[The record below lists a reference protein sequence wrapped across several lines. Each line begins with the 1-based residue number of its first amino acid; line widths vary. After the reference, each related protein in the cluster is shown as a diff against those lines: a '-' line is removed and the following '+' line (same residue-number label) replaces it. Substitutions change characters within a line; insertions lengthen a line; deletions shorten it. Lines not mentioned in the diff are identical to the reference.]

1 MRILLVTEGT
11 YPYVVGGVSTW
22 CDQLIRGLS
31 EHQFALL
38 SLIGPIP
45 PEPQF
50 ARPDNIEK
58 LHAVPLWRARKGLR
72 TPNYEERQKFD
83 QALNQFSDFIDGNL
97 VGLGQGLLELS
108 RLGDEFDLWNLF
120 ERKAVWQM
128 LAQKLTPHLLY
139 RPRLAEIAQAANW
152 LRSALVP
159 LLFIPQK
166 TDIVHT
172 IVNGLAA
179 LPAWVASKV
188 HGVPLVLTEHGVYL
202 RERYL
207 AFSEERESPVVKY
220 LRVSLYQA
228 LARLV
233 YLHADKVL
241 SVSEFNRSWQKEF
254 GANPGKT
261 QVIYNGVD
269 PRLFPPLAERA
280 QPTPT
285 VVWIGRI
292 DPLKDLETLIYAFK
306 RVQAQLPEA
315 QLKLYGPVPKGN
327 ESYFM
332 SLAGLIESLGLDTQV
347 SFEGPVNPASLAY
360 QQADVVA
367 LSSVSE
373 GFPYTLIEAMMSAR
387 AVVASQVGGVAE
399 VVGDAGLLVPAQQAE
414 QFADALIMLLTQP
427 ELRQDYAQRGRRR
440 ALSYFTLEKLLTA
453 YNKVYQNLLS
463 PIVVD
468 WDDPVMLVTNG
479 PVTEEEEPPLLRDE
493 DGQ

>member
-22 CDQLIRGLS
+22 CDQLIRELPQ
-31 EHQFALL
+31 HQFTIF
-38 SLIGPIP
+38 SVIGPVP

-50 ARPDNIEK
+50 AKPKNVEK
-58 LHAVPLWRARKGLR
+58 LQVVPLWKPRNNLKLAGFEDRL
-72 TPNYEERQKFD
+72 KFD
-83 QALNQFSDFIDGNL
+83 RALGQFSDFIDGNL

-108 RLGDEFDLWNLF
+108 RLGHDIDLWPLF

-128 LAQKLTPHLLY
+128 LATKLSAHLPY
-139 RPRLAEIAQAANW
+139 HPRLGEIALAANW

-159 LLFIPQK
+159 LLFIPPK

-179 LPAWVASKV
+179 LPAWTASKV

-207 AFSEERESPVVKY
+207 AFSEEKDSAVVKY
-220 LRVSLYQA
+220 LRTSLYQA

-241 SVSEFNRSWQKEF
+241 SVSEFNRQWQKEF
-254 GANPGKT
+254 GATPSRT
-261 QVIYNGVD
+261 QVISNGVD
-269 PRLFPPLAERA
+269 PRLFPELPKKA
-280 QPTPT
+280 QPEPT
-285 VVWIGRI
+285 IVWLGRI
-292 DPLKDLETLIYAFK
+292 DPLKDLETLIHAFR
-306 RVQAQLPEA
+306 RVIRRVDNVK
-315 QLKLYGPVPKGN
+315 LKLFGPVPKGN
-327 ESYFM
+327 EAYFM
-332 SLAGLIESLGLDTQV
+332 ALVNLIESLGLDSQI
-347 SFEGPVNPASLAY
+347 SFEGPVQPANLAY

-387 AVVASQVGGVAE
+387 AVVATQVGGVEE

-414 QFADALIMLLTQP
+414 PFAEALISLLTDAR
-427 ELRQDYAQRGRRR
+427 LRLDYAQRGRRR
-440 ALSYFTLEKLLTA
+440 ALSYFTLDKVTHA
-453 YNKVYQNLLS
+453 YDKVYQELMS
-463 PIVVD
+463 PIALD
-468 WDDPVMLVTNG
+468 WDDPILLLTNG
-479 PVTEEEEPPLLRDE
+479 PLIEDEVPQLLRDE
-493 DGQ
+493 ESL